1 MKCKLKCRCG
11 GVGMPKRYIF
21 IGITS
26 IIMALVISEVVGTY
40 DQRAGEMM
48 QMDMVFMPT
57 SFVIMVILEGI
68 YQLIYRFYEKYSKVN

>member
-1 MKCKLKCRCG
+1 
-11 GVGMPKRYIF
+11 MPKRYIF